1 VPNEDDD
8 VLDTLLEKLR
18 NGDTVSRRNRRNRSG
33 NENRPSVPQSLN
45 LDGETPA
52 AADVARDM
60 LARLQSDGFV
70 TPASPTVPVA
80 QRRRRRRDIMSDS
93 GELGS
98 PNSESVMSDSETA
111 PQASPNLEE
120 EEGLETPQP

>member
-111 PQASPNLEE
+111 PHPNLE